1 MKKFFFILIFVL
13 SIILKPITIYA
24 DTMGIE
30 FKDSDDDFFI
40 FTGCSEEFQNAGN
53 PIKFL
58 KNRSDRSWGLILDGV
73 INESDKKNWNEYVD
87 FFKNCKKITPPGQ
100 SGFAQEY
107 EYCNSQNYYI
117 PKDISKWK
125 EYCGLAE
132 VSERVEITIPV
143 TEEKEFNNNKYAEK
157 EIIDA
162 VAIFDQ
168 EVNKITKFVEG
179 DYRRI
184 KARSEQGD
192 EQFSDETL
200 LQKKDV
206 IKTNIQEFKE
216 AFQNSLEL
224 IIQINTK
231 LCGNQTSGCDIQSNK
246 DSYDPPTGGLKMW
259 TVYLEKE
266 KAFHSKKE
274 EYKYIANTVNE
285 LFDKQITIAENNQ
298 NFLRDQ
304 EKQQEEQRKKEED
317 QRKKEDEQRKKEEE
331 QREKEKQEKNNKT
344 KKQFSEIINSI
355 ETLENEDYANLLNR
369 IEQLSD
375 LELSTNLETN
385 LSEINNR
392 IDQENEIKKEISD
405 LSNKYKKL
413 KNSLESQKFL
423 DLGLPV
429 YDESEK
435 ALAAAKNTEKLNGIL
450 DQQIDSLKSKKAEIN
465 KKINSDKTWNTVFD
479 ALFYVF
485 LLVVLGLVGLLSYR
499 YGKNSIGKSNESEN
513 NVRLR
518 ELNLKIKLLEEQN
531 SNLEKIISKNLERKK
546 DDSRII
552 SSEEEQETSKPTEE
566 ELQAKKDKERSMAYD
581 DALENPNLI
590 SKFVNMYGVVGLDKA
605 SKVIKGENAIL
616 KRDDKAI
623 EKCNFWGMPNPNP
636 KNTSGDQWIIF
647 PGRTLQ
653 SNAAALIADDSRYGR
668 ELLNGIFKFEV
679 GSTFRVIGLAIAIK
693 EQDGFRIVSQG
704 NLVLP
709 K

>member
-1 MKKFFFILIFVL
+1 METKAKRKQK
-13 SIILKPITIYA
+13 SQTEREQ
-24 DTMGIE
+24 IE
-30 FKDSDDDFFI
+30 
-40 FTGCSEEFQNAGN
+40 EE
-53 PIKFL
+53 
-58 KNRSDRSWGLILDGV
+58 
-73 INESDKKNWNEYVD
+73 
-87 FFKNCKKITPPGQ
+87 
-100 SGFAQEY
+100 
-107 EYCNSQNYYI
+107 
-117 PKDISKWK
+117 
-125 EYCGLAE
+125 
-132 VSERVEITIPV
+132 
-143 TEEKEFNNNKYAEK
+143 NNK
-157 EIIDA
+157 I
-162 VAIFDQ
+162 
-168 EVNKITKFVEG
+168 
-179 DYRRI
+179 
-184 KARSEQGD
+184 
-192 EQFSDETL
+192 
-200 LQKKDV
+200 
-206 IKTNIQEFKE
+206 
-216 AFQNSLEL
+216 
-224 IIQINTK
+224 
-231 LCGNQTSGCDIQSNK
+231 
-246 DSYDPPTGGLKMW
+246 
-259 TVYLEKE
+259 
-266 KAFHSKKE
+266 
-274 EYKYIANTVNE
+274 
-285 LFDKQITIAENNQ
+285 
-298 NFLRDQ
+298 
-304 EKQQEEQRKKEED
+304 
-317 QRKKEDEQRKKEEE
+317 
-331 QREKEKQEKNNKT
+331 
-344 KKQFSEIINSI
+344 KKQFKEIINSI
-355 ETLENEDYANLLNR
+355 EALENEDYDNLLNR

-435 ALAAAKNTEKLNGIL
+435 AQAAAKNTEKLNGIL

-465 KKINSDKTWNTVFD
+465 KKINSDKNWNTVFD
-479 ALFYVF
+479 ALFYIF
-485 LLVVLGLVGLLSYR
+485 LLVVLGLVGFFSYR
-499 YGKNSIGKSNESEN
+499 SGKNSIGKSNESEN
-513 NVRLR
+513 NVKLR

-552 SSEEEQETSKPTEE
+552 SSKEEQKASMPTEE

-590 SKFVNMYGVVGLDKA
+590 SKFVDMYGVVGLDKA

-623 EKCNFWGMPNPNP
+623 ERCNFWGMPNPNP

-668 ELLNGIFKFEV
+668 ELLNGIFNFEV

-693 EQDGFRIVSQG
+693 EQDGFRVVSQG